1 MFTPDEII
9 PVFAG
14 GGTRLPAYVG
24 VLRALEQLPV
34 RISRMVATSGGSVV
48 AALYCAGLPVDRLQQ
63 LARDVDFA
71 QFRGFSLP
79 SLIRRGGLSSG
90 ERFEQWMDEQLQGAT
105 FRDLPIDLHVV
116 ATDVYSQQPVVFD
129 RETTPDFKV
138 ATAVRCSIGIPL
150 FFTYRPFGEKLL
162 VDGSILAE
170 DALRQDWGGNGKPL
184 VFFRLRST
192 QSHRETFRNRF
203 FPLPEYILML
213 IRTFLTSLSREY
225 VADLYWSKT
234 LLIKTEEFSPLEFS
248 LSRSAKDRLYE
259 LGYQT
264 TLDYLPLKLG
274 RLKEHQNAS
283 LQPSPAERLQ

>member
-1 MFTPDEII
+1 MLSPDEII

-34 RISRMVATSGGSVV
+34 QIRRIVGTSGGSVV
-48 AALYCAGLPVDRLQQ
+48 AALYCAGLSVDQLQRLS
-63 LARDVDFA
+63 LDVDFS
-71 QFRGFSLP
+71 QFRGFSLA

-90 ERFEQWMDEQLQGAT
+90 ERFERWLDEQLQGAT

-116 ATDVYSQQPVVFD
+116 ATDVFSQQPVVFD
-129 RETTPDFKV
+129 RENTPDFNV
-138 ATAVRCSIGIPL
+138 AAAVRCSIGIPL

-170 DALRQDWGGNGKPL
+170 DALRQDWGGNGVPL
-184 VFFRLRST
+184 MFFRLRATHSR
-192 QSHRETFRNRF
+192 SETFRNRF

-248 LSRSAKDRLYE
+248 LSRPAKDRLYQ

-264 TLDYLPLKLG
+264 TIDYLPLKLG
-274 RLKEHQNAS
+274 RLKNQCPLS
-283 LQPSPAERLQ
+283 I